1 MSRLRRGG
9 GTLPAGRDFLL
20 VFALLAAGMVTM
32 VFGLLALLGWV
43 SGWLRLANFG
53 ANLMPMAPSTA
64 VLLLLYG
71 VAICLR
77 ARAPLSRRAYWFSV
91 ALVGLGSLVALLLFT
106 LGCLR
111 IQWAGEHFGL
121 NLTGM
126 IGGAAIGHISLV
138 SAFCLLLA
146 SVSFLASLSQS
157 ALRSWRAALA
167 LISAGVVLATSF
179 VFLLTYL
186 YGTPLLYGGSFI
198 PPALN
203 TLLAQMILG
212 LALLALASE
221 SVGWL
226 SGPGGDDTR
235 EVISLGLI
243 FVLLAAGILGAGY
256 IYYRHYEKAYR
267 AQVERE
273 LLTIVDLKVSELA
286 QWRKE
291 RLGEADILFQNIHF
305 STLVQRFLG
314 QSRDTE
320 AQQRLRIW
328 AEKFKAHYQTDR
340 VSLLDAQ
347 GNTRLTMPAGLGP
360 CCPETVSEAFE
371 ALREGQVRLQDFNR
385 HESGDPVYL
394 AVLVP
399 VFAENDA
406 KLPLGVFVL
415 HINPNIYLYPFLK
428 RWPTPSRTAETLLV
442 RREGKDV
449 LYLNDLRHQTNA
461 ALALRLP
468 LTRAEVPAVR
478 AALGQTGIM
487 AGVDYRGVPGLSAVQ
502 AVPDSP
508 WFMVAKVDM
517 SEVDAPLRKRFWEMS
532 ILLIVLIFGAGGGVG
547 MIRWRQ
553 HVRFYRDQAES
564 AESLRKSESRF
575 RRLFDQ
581 ANDGIMVLDSDGRL
595 ISVNESFARMHGYR
609 PAEMS
614 GMTLKDL
621 DTPDTLQRKPERM
634 ARLLAGETL
643 TFEVEHYHKDG
654 HVFPLE
660 VSASLIAIGEQA
672 LIQCFHRDS
681 TEREQAAKVL
691 SQSRTAALNM
701 MRDAIEARDQSEQMS
716 QALRASEGR
725 YRSLV
730 ETTFDWVWE
739 MDAQGR
745 YTFASPRV
753 WDLLGYR
760 PEEMIG
766 RTPFDFMP
774 EDEARRVQA
783 VFAQI
788 AVRREPFA
796 VLENTNRHR
805 DGRLVVAETS
815 GTPILS
821 PEGTLLGYRGMD
833 RDITARKHAE
843 EALRH
848 AQTLLQSV
856 TEGTSDAIYVKDL
869 QGRYLMLNAAAARLV
884 SKPSEEV
891 LGKDDTALFAPD
903 EARRVMEGDRRV
915 MASDSVQTYEE
926 LVTSR
931 GVARTLLSAK
941 GPVRDAQGKV
951 IGLFGVA
958 RDITERKQAE
968 ETLRQSRQAALNLMA
983 DAVEARER
991 SEQISQ
997 ALRAREEEIRELNRT
1012 LEQRVVERT
1021 AELLAANQELDAF
1034 AYAVS
1039 HDLRQPL
1046 RAMNGF
1052 SQALVE
1058 DFGATLPGAAHEFL
1072 NHIIQGSQ
1080 RMGELI
1086 DGLLRLS
1093 RTTRGELRRDAVDL
1107 SALAARLLGELA
1119 VAEPERRVTWTVAPG
1134 LTAQGDERL
1143 IEVVLANLLGNAWK
1157 YTARQPEAKIEVGT
1171 VAAEVTRLNTPKAE
1185 SGKRKAESDQSLL
1198 TSAATVFFVRDN
1210 GAGFDMKH
1218 AAKLFHPFQRLHR
1231 EDEFTGIGIGLAT
1244 VQRIVQRHG
1253 GTIRATAAPGQ
1264 GATFSFSLSASDSKN
1279 KEQ

>member
-20 VFALLAAGMVTM
+20 VFALLAAGIVTM
-32 VFGLLALLGWV
+32 AFGLLALLGWV

-106 LGCLR
+106 LGCLH
-111 IQWAGEHFGL
+111 IQWEGEHFGL
-121 NLTGM
+121 NLPGTVGS
-126 IGGAAIGHISLV
+126 ATVGHGSLV
-138 SAFCLLLA
+138 SAFCFLLA

-167 LISAGVVLATSF
+167 LISAGVMLATSF

-314 QSRDTE
+314 KSRDTE

-328 AEKFKAHYQTDR
+328 AEKFKAHYQSDR

-371 ALREGQVRLQDFNR
+371 ALREGQVRLQDLNR
-385 HESGDPVYL
+385 HESGDPAYL

-428 RWPTPSRTAETLLV
+428 RWPTPSRTAETLLL

-517 SEVDAPLRKRFWEMS
+517 SEVDAPLRKRFWEMI

-634 ARLLAGETL
+634 ARLLAGESL
-643 TFEVEHYHKDG
+643 TFDVEHYHKDG

-660 VSASLIAIGEQA
+660 VSAGLIAIGEHA
-672 LIQCFHRDS
+672 LLQCFHRDS

-716 QALRASEGR
+716 QALRASEAKL
-725 YRSLV
+725 RSVIDCSPVPLALN
-730 ETTFDWVWE
+730 
-739 MDAQGR
+739 DAQGNITYVNR
-745 YTFASPRV
+745 EFTKTFGYDLGDIPTLVDWWQKAYPDPTYQDWVKTQWQLALNQALAEGTAFEPAEANIRCKDGSQRVALVGATPLSDTFA
-753 WDLLGYR
+753 G
-760 PEEMIG
+760 
-766 RTPFDFMP
+766 T
-774 EDEARRVQA
+774 
-783 VFAQI
+783 
-788 AVRREPFA
+788 
-796 VLENTNRHR
+796 H
-805 DGRLVVAETS
+805 LVV
-815 GTPILS
+815 L
-821 PEGTLLGYRGMD
+821 Y
-833 RDITARKHAE
+833 
-843 EALRH
+843 
-848 AQTLLQSV
+848 
-856 TEGTSDAIYVKDL
+856 
-869 QGRYLMLNAAAARLV
+869 
-884 SKPSEEV
+884 
-891 LGKDDTALFAPD
+891 
-903 EARRVMEGDRRV
+903 
-915 MASDSVQTYEE
+915 
-926 LVTSR
+926 
-931 GVARTLLSAK
+931 
-941 GPVRDAQGKV
+941 
-951 IGLFGVA
+951 
-958 RDITERKQAE
+958 DITERKQA
-968 ETLRQSRQAALNLMA
+968 
-983 DAVEARER
+983 
-991 SEQISQ
+991 
-997 ALRAREEEIRELNRT
+997 EEEIRELNRT
-1012 LEQRVVERT
+1012 LERRVVERT

-1093 RTTRGELRRDAVDL
+1093 RTTRGELRRDEVDL

-1119 VAEPERRVTWTVAPG
+1119 AAEPERRVTWTVAPG

-1231 EDEFTGIGIGLAT
+1231 EDEFPGIGIGLAT
-1244 VQRIVQRHG
+1244 VQRIVHRHG